1 MIRGITLR
9 LDDAIGFIINN
20 TGRNL
25 TLLLNK
31 KFSQYGITTEQWT
44 LLKRLD
50 EQDGINI
57 KELTQRV
64 GKDQGNV
71 TRILE
76 LLEKGGLVKR
86 TPNPADKRSSLVFLT
101 EEGKGITEN
110 LIPIDE
116 ELHRNALNGL
126 SEEDLTVFKKVI
138 SKINENIKKELEK

>member
-1 MIRGITLR
+1 MR